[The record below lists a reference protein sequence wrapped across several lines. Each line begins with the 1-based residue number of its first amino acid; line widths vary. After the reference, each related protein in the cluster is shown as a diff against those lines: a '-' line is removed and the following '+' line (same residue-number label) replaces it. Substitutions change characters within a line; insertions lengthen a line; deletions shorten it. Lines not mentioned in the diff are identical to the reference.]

1 MPEPGGQTWMAR
13 FYLLGPFRLDA
24 EAEVLYRGKE
34 AIALGH
40 RAVALLR
47 VLVERPN
54 ELITKDALMEAA
66 WHGLAVEES
75 NLAVQ
80 ISTLRRLL
88 SDEPGGEGWIETM
101 PRRGYRYVGPL
112 ATEGEG
118 KREAAPSS
126 RARGNEPN
134 PGKILT
140 VDDHGLIRE
149 ALRGVLN
156 ELAAAATIL
165 EASDGATAIQLIEQH
180 RDVSLVLLDLS
191 LPDRD
196 GFAVLSELRERH
208 PAISIVVLSASQDRS
223 TVTKALRKGALGFI
237 PKSATRDVMVQAL
250 RLVFAGGVY
259 IPPQIL
265 EGDQSTKSSA

>member
-1 MPEPGGQTWMAR
+1 MAR

-34 AIALGH
+34 ALALGQ
-40 RAVALLR
+40 RAVAILR

-54 ELITKDALMEAA
+54 ELITKDALMDAA
-66 WHGLAVEES
+66 WQGLAVEES

-88 SDEPGGEGWIETM
+88 SEEPGGEGWIETM

-112 ATEGEG
+112 ASEGEG
-118 KREAAPSS
+118 NREAAPT
-126 RARGNEPN
+126 ARIAGNEPH

-140 VDDHGLIRE
+140 VDDHVLIRE

-156 ELAAAATIL
+156 ELAAGANVL
-165 EASDGATAIQLIEQH
+165 EASDGSTAMRLIEQH
-180 RDVSLVLLDLS
+180 RDISLVLLDLN

-196 GFAVLSELRERH
+196 GFAVLSELRERY
-208 PAISIVVLSASQDRS
+208 PAMSIVVLSASQDRT

-265 EGDQSTKSSA
+265 EGDQPTKSSA